1 MTKKKPPRPFNPK
14 LSLRLDRAVA
24 ATERG
29 SRWGRLKKRLLE
41 WWIWGGEVMRVNYHE
56 YIQSKEW
63 REKAEQAKK
72 EVGYRCQVCNA
83 SKHEQRLDAHHR
95 TYANLGNEQPGDIT
109 VLCAICHEL
118 FSTNG
123 QLTNVRRIRES
134 DFEKI
139 LSNFW
144 GRMFWNYGVDDVG
157 RWQVYETEKKI
168 ADEMAGGDWK
178 QFDRLMKVVIRRI
191 PKLEEV
197 NE

>member
-1 MTKKKPPRPFNPK
+1 MNIFKN
-14 LSLRLDRAVA
+14 
-24 ATERG
+24 
-29 SRWGRLKKRLLE
+29 
-41 WWIWGGEVMRVNYHE
+41 RVNYRE

-72 EVGYRCQVCNA
+72 EAGYRCQVCNA

-118 FSTNG
+118 FSVNG
-123 QLTNVRRIRES
+123 QLTNIKRIKEA
-134 DFEKI
+134 DFEQI
-139 LSNFW
+139 LNSFW
-144 GRMFWNYGVDDVG
+144 GRMFWSYGVDSAG

-168 ADEMAGGDWK
+168 ANEIAGGDWK
-178 QFDRLMKVVIRRI
+178 QFDRLMKVVIKRI

-197 NE
+197 E